1 MKTYKEMASEL
12 DTLMENLQSDSLDI
26 DEAVKVYEQATKLIG
41 QMEAHLENAENKI
54 TKLKA
59 NLDSSS

>member
-12 DTLMENLQSDSLDI
+12 DALMENLQSDSLDI
-26 DEAVKVYEQATKLIG
+26 DEAVKVYEQATKLIA
-41 QMEAHLENAENKI
+41 QMEAHLEKAENKI

-59 NLDSSS
+59 NLDSGA